1 MKRNRAVR
9 LLTWGLG
16 GVLLGVALAVLVLN
30 IVARTKTGQEFV
42 LQRTLQALGK
52 NLNGGQLNV
61 VRIDGN
67 LFEGAKLYGISLKDR
82 QGRAFVLADSAYLD
96 YDVKTLIS
104 PRIHITRATL
114 YEPEVYVFKL
124 PGDSLWNYQAI
135 FAADPNRSD
144 STKRVERV
152 TLLDTLRM
160 IDGVVRVQNVWKP
173 DSTLSARAQQAEIAA
188 ALSDTS
194 VVLVNRVGG
203 GYIRTMNFRR
213 MNGRLS
219 RVRFAPGTVSGSR
232 IHIDSMRTEAQIFRQ
247 PVQLHH
253 GQGTIALLKGYIEF
267 DVPIV
272 RLRNSLLAT
281 SGVVRTDSFP
291 RWFNPAEAPMYD
303 VAFRTDSVD
312 FGDLRWLYKRFPE
325 DASGKL
331 SLRIESR
338 PGGTMFLA
346 RNADVRA
353 PGTHVVGSFGMQV
366 GDTLRF
372 MDVDLKAEPV
382 RVSTIERMLPEG
394 LPVRG
399 LHLGGADIRGAP

>member
-9 LLTWGLG
+9 LFTWGLG
-16 GVLLGVALAVLVLN
+16 GVLLGIALALLVLN
-30 IVARTKTGQEFV
+30 VVARTQTGHEFV
-42 LQRTLQALGK
+42 LQRTLNALGK
-52 NLNGGQLNV
+52 NLNGQLNV
-61 VRIDGN
+61 ARIDGN
-67 LFEGAKLYGISLKDR
+67 LFEGAKLYGVSLKDR

-96 YDVKTLIS
+96 YDVKTLLS

-135 FAADPNRSD
+135 FAAPTTRSD
-144 STKRVERV
+144 TTKRVERV

-160 IDGVVRVQNVWKP
+160 VNGVVRVQNVWKP
-173 DSTLSARAQQAEIAA
+173 DSTLSPGAQQAEIAA

-194 VVLVNRVGG
+194 VVLVNRVAGG
-203 GYIRTMNFRR
+203 FIRTMNFRG
-213 MNGRLS
+213 MHGRLS
-219 RVRFAPGTVSGSR
+219 RVRFAPGTRSGSR
-232 IHIDSMRTEAQIFRQ
+232 IHIDSLRTEAQIFRQ

-253 GQGTIALLKGYIEF
+253 SQGTLALLKGHIEF

-325 DASGKL
+325 DASGRL

-346 RNADVRA
+346 RDADVRA

-372 MDVDLKAEPV
+372 MDVDLEAEPV

-399 LHLGGADIRGAP
+399 LTLGGAEIRGAP

>member
-1 MKRNRAVR
+1 MRRTRAFR
-9 LLTWGLG
+9 LATWGLG
-16 GVLLGVALAVLVLN
+16 GLLLGIALAVLVLN
-30 IVARTKTGQEFV
+30 IVARTEPGHRFV
-42 LQRTLQALGK
+42 LDRTVRALGK
-52 NLNGGQLNV
+52 SLNGGGLNV
-61 VRIDGN
+61 ERIDGN
-67 LFEGAKLYGISLKDR
+67 LFEGAKLYGVSLKDA
-82 QGRAFVLADSAYLD
+82 QGRPFVLADSAYLD
-96 YDVKTLIS
+96 YDVKTLLS

-114 YEPEVYVFKL
+114 YNPEIYVFKL

-135 FAADPNRSD
+135 FADTTRRD
-144 STKRVERV
+144 TTKRVERV
-152 TLLDTLRM
+152 TLLDTVR
-160 IDGVVRVQNVWKP
+160 VVNALIRVQNVWKP
-173 DSTLSARAQQAEIAA
+173 DSTLSTRAQRAEVAA

-194 VVLVNRVGG
+194 VVLVNQVRG

-213 MNGRLS
+213 MHGRLS
-219 RVRFAPGTVSGSR
+219 RVRFAPGTRSGSR
-232 IHIDSMRTEAQIFRQ
+232 IHIDSLRTEAQIFRQ

-253 GQGTIALLKGYIEF
+253 SQGVLALLRGHIEF
-267 DVPIV
+267 DVPV
-272 RLRNSLLAT
+272 LRLRNSLLAT

-312 FGDLRWLYKRFPE
+312 FGDLRWLYRRFPE
-325 DASGKL
+325 DASGSL

-346 RNADVRA
+346 READVRA

-366 GDTLRF
+366 GDTIRF

-382 RVSTIERMLPEG
+382 RISVIEGMLPEG

-399 LHLGGADIRGAP
+399 LSLGGADIRGSP